1 MKKRYKTLLTLLSML
16 LIAVTSIFATMAYLT
31 DSESVVNTFTVGN
44 VNITLDEAK
53 VNPKGETLDKDGQVT
68 SVTEEIVRVK
78 ENTYHLIPG
87 QTYTKDPMIT
97 VAAGSESSY
106 IRMLVTINQ
115 IGDLQTI
122 FGDDFLPQNYVTGW
136 DSTVWQCVK
145 VGDVVDDTITY
156 EFRYKETV
164 DASAATDDVKL
175 EPLFTH
181 FTLPGE
187 LTGEE
192 LALIYSATDEN
203 DRLKITII
211 GHAIQAAGFETADDA
226 WAKFDAQYA
235 AATPPAPTIAPTTA
249 PTAEPANP

>member
-1 MKKRYKTLLTLLSML
+1 MLNLGGIVLKTRSKTLLALFSML
-16 LIAVTSIFATMAYLT
+16 LMVAASVFVTMAYLT

-53 VNPKGETLDKDGQVT
+53 VNPKGETLDKDGNVT
-68 SVTEEIVRVK
+68 TEEEDIVRVK

-87 QTYTKDPMIT
+87 QTYVKDPMIT

-122 FGDDFLPQNYVTGW
+122 LGKDFLPENYVTGW
-136 DSTVWQCVK
+136 DSSIWQCVK

-164 DASAATDDVKL
+164 DASDATEDVTL

-181 FTLPGE
+181 FTLPGK

-192 LALIYSATDEN
+192 LALIYSTTDEN
-203 DRLKITII
+203 DCLKITII

-226 WAKFDAQYA
+226 WAKFEAQYA
-235 AATPPAPTIAPTTA
+235 AAATPAPTAAPT
-249 PTAEPANP
+249 NP